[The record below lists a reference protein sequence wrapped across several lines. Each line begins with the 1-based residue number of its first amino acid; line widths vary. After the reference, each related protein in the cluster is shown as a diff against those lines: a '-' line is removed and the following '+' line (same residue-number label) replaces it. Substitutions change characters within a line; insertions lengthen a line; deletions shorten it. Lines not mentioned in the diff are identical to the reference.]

1 MKYWR
6 GYLTAAIL
14 AAATW
19 GLREFAAAHTA
30 LVDLIYPYVTRM
42 AQNFLV
48 DWNSTVD
55 YCIWQVLLL
64 VILALVVASIVLM
77 VVLRWNP
84 IQWFGWVCAVAAA
97 IVFLNT
103 GIYGLNAFSGPL
115 AEDVRLEETDYTV
128 TELEKAAVYY
138 LEQANALADQVERDG
153 SGEVIFGEFA
163 DLAQQA
169 ADGFETLVY
178 EESEPV
184 FAGSLAPVKQ
194 LGWAGQFTARGIT
207 GVTVGITNEG
217 MADVDCCLLVVEAN
231 AKITPAEEELIT
243 KFKKRNLKAVL
254 AINKVDLLKD
264 KEELFEII
272 KNYTDLFDFE
282 AVVPVSAKTNDGL
295 DVLLSELEKFAV
307 PSVHFFD
314 ENSFTDQ
321 PERVITAEMIR
332 EKLLRCLEKEVPH
345 GIAVDIERFAERND
359 ADILDIDAAIY
370 CERQSHKGIVI
381 GKGGQTLKKIGTLA
395 RHDLEN
401 FFEIKVNLKLWVKVK
416 ENWRTSNSIIHGLGL
431 D

>member
-207 GVTVGITNEG
+207 GVTVGITGEAAVNPQTPGVMLPFAICREMARRMCIAIERDASFGAYLSCMANEDIRFQYSG
-217 MADVDCCLLVVEAN
+217 ALMGYRYCLEA
-231 AKITPAEEELIT
+231 
-243 KFKKRNLKAVL
+243 LKAVDATTGSSHAAGVAQLENANVDQDL
-254 AINKVDLLKD
+254 AVCDAFFGNREMKDAQTCDLLTSWHIQEVILPTLIVEEEAFDPFDKTQVDL
-264 KEELFEII
+264 
-272 KNYTDLFDFE
+272 
-282 AVVPVSAKTNDGL
+282 S
-295 DVLLSELEKFAV
+295 
-307 PSVHFFD
+307 
-314 ENSFTDQ
+314 
-321 PERVITAEMIR
+321 
-332 EKLLRCLEKEVPH
+332 
-345 GIAVDIERFAERND
+345 
-359 ADILDIDAAIY
+359 
-370 CERQSHKGIVI
+370 GIVEE
-381 GKGGQTLKKIGTLA
+381 Q
-395 RHDLEN
+395 EN
-401 FFEIKVNLKLWVKVK
+401 TNE
-416 ENWRTSNSIIHGLGL
+416 EDAG
-431 D
+431 